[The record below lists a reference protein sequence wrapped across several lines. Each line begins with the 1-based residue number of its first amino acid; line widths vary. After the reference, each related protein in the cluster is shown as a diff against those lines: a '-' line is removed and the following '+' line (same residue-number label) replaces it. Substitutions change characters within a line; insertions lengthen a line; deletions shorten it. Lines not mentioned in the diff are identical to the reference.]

1 MLPMQN
7 LSEIVGHN
15 LMTMRKAKGMTQQQI
30 AEKLN
35 YSDKS
40 ISKWE
45 NGYAVPSVDILKE
58 FAEFYG
64 VTIDF
69 LITEQSDDAVLNA
82 ANHEEAVEE
91 KKQQANKAVVIALAN
106 VVVILIFTLV
116 FVSNLISGKLDGMA
130 NYMLFL
136 WAVPA
141 CMAISMISVRVLY
154 GRKGGNRI
162 AYTVMGSVFQWT
174 LILDCALHFYFVATP
189 PQNLFFILA
198 VCVPVQVII
207 ILLYFMKRQP
217 E

>member
-69 LITEQSDDAVLNA
+69 LITEQTDDAVLNA

-106 VVVILIFTLV
+106 VVVLLIFTLV

-136 WAVPA
+136 WSLPA
-141 CMAISMISVRVLY
+141 CMAISMVSVRVLY

-162 AYTVMGSVFQWT
+162 AYTVMGSVCQWS
-174 LILDCALHFYFVATP
+174 
-189 PQNLFFILA
+189 
-198 VCVPVQVII
+198 
-207 ILLYFMKRQP
+207 
-217 E
+217 